1 MFKWFCELFKTLIPE
16 EDYERGYAFAKKH
29 LADGGTTEYLE
40 SCIDGAK
47 LAGMWMQF
55 DSGIQAVLDE
65 QRTEVRH
72 D

>member
-1 MFKWFCELFKTLIPE
+1 MIKWFCELLRPYTPE
-16 EDYERGYAFAKKH
+16 EDYKRGYAFAKKH

-40 SCIDGAK
+40 SYTDGAK
-47 LAGMWMQF
+47 LAGMWTQF